1 VASGALEGSN
11 VSSVDAMVNM
21 ISLARSFETQMSL
34 LKNAEN
40 NATKATQILAL
51 N

>member
-1 VASGALEGSN
+1 VNPVE
-11 VSSVDAMVNM
+11 AMVNM

-40 NATKATQILAL
+40 NAAKATQILAL
-51 N
+51 G